1 MGKRRASISLDQQF
15 NLPEES
21 GPMITFLPDPDF
33 FKSLRYLDNKRL
45 GKQRVEAKM
54 VLDMLTGIGHKR
66 GWNNHPVVGMWRGY
80 ESALGL
86 YCSLAIREWMVRGFQ
101 NNMVPTYDFNNNYAL
116 QAPALFGYA
125 PEKFVTIDKM
135 EYPPWLG
142 NEELHA
148 SHRSNLMRK
157 DFEYYKDFG
166 WKESI
171 HLPYVWPK
179 GKSVEDLV
187 EDEVPLNEALR
198 MLERHRKRGRDKVT
212 TLYDRLTELFV
223 NAQEPADGFC
233 LVREQ
238 DLASLRSLIMGEFE
252 DKTNKDA
259 GEVEEADEQGEEEEY
274 IEGSG
279 DLEISRD
286 FNTVSKQGSLL

>member
-1 MGKRRASISLDQQF
+1 MGKRRAQITLAQQF
-15 NLPEES
+15 SLPEDND
-21 GPMITFLPDPDF
+21 PMITFLPDPDF

-45 GKQRVEAKM
+45 GKQRVEARM

-101 NNMVPTYDFNNNYAL
+101 NNMTPPYDFNNNYAL
-116 QAPALFGYA
+116 QASSLFGHA
-125 PEKFVTIDKM
+125 PEKFVTVDQM

-142 NEELHA
+142 DEEFHA
-148 SHRSNLMRK
+148 SHRSNLLRK

-166 WKESI
+166 WTESI

-179 GKSVEDLV
+179 GKSPDDMPQED
-187 EDEVPLNEALR
+187 VPLNEALR
-198 MLERHRKRGRDKVT
+198 MLERHRKRGRDKVAA
-212 TLYDRLTELFV
+212 LYDRLTTLFV
-223 NAQEPADGFC
+223 NAQESEAGFC
-233 LVREQ
+233 LVRAD
-238 DLASLRSLIMGEFE
+238 DLSALRSLIMGEFE
-252 DKTNKDA
+252 DKTNVMVDEA
-259 GEVEEADEQGEEEEY
+259 EDPEEDEEY